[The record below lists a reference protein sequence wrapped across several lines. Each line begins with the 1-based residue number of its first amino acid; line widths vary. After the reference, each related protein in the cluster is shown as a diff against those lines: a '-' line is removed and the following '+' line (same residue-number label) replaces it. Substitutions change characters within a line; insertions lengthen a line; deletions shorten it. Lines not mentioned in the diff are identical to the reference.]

1 MRKFCFL
8 GMILLLA
15 ISCLGQEVVATVDDA
30 KITKEEFLEKL
41 KKWAG
46 EAVLMGMID
55 DILVERE
62 AQKEGVNATD
72 DEVKMKVEIFRRLN
86 VPPGVD
92 FKQDLV
98 NNGTT
103 LARITDTFRIG
114 LLIEKIIAKR
124 ENITVSEDE
133 IKEEFKKISKERR
146 VRFILVKSEEDAI
159 ALQQKFGEGSFGFSE
174 LAKQYSQDP
183 ESREKG
189 GDLGWIR
196 RGMLPPYF
204 EDVIFKLKIGKVS
217 EPIWTRYGFY
227 FFTVEEEREGQL
239 TSELR
244 AELQQTILSA
254 KVGLRRFQ
262 FIEELR
268 QKAKIEINK
277 SLIE

>member
-1 MRKFCFL
+1 
-8 GMILLLA
+8 MILLIA
-15 ISCLGQEVVATVDDA
+15 IICCGQEVVATVDGV
-30 KITKEEFLEKL
+30 KITKEEFLERL

-62 AQKEGVNATD
+62 AQKEGVGATD
-72 DEVKMKVEIFRRLN
+72 DEVKMRVEIFRRLN

-92 FKQDLV
+92 FQQDLI

-103 LARITDTFRIG
+103 LARIRDTFRLGI
-114 LLIEKIIAKR
+114 LVEKIIAKR

-146 VRFILVKSEEDAI
+146 VRFILTKSEEDAI
-159 ALQQKFGEGSFGFSE
+159 ALQQKFNEGSFSFSE
-174 LAKQYSQDP
+174 LAKRYSQDQ

-189 GDLGWIR
+189 GDLGWVR
-196 RGMLPPYF
+196 KGMLPPYF
-204 EDVIFKLKIGKVS
+204 EDVVFKLKIGKVS

-227 FFTVEEEREGQL
+227 FFMVEEEREGKL
-239 TSELR
+239 TPEIR

-254 KVGLRRFQ
+254 KIGLRRFQ
-262 FIEELR
+262 FIDELR

-277 SLIE
+277 SLTE

>member
-1 MRKFCFL
+1 
-8 GMILLLA
+8 
-15 ISCLGQEVVATVDDA
+15 LGQEVVANVDGV

-62 AQKEGVNATD
+62 AQKEGVSATEE
-72 DEVKMKVEIFRRLN
+72 EVKMRVEIFRRLN

-92 FKQDLV
+92 FQQDLI

-103 LARITDTFRIG
+103 LARITDTFRLG
-114 LLIEKIIAKR
+114 VLIEKIIAKR
-124 ENITVSEDE
+124 EKITVSEEE

-146 VRFILVKSEEDAI
+146 VRFIITKSEEDAI
-159 ALQQKFGEGSFGFSE
+159 ALQQKFSEGSFSFSE
-174 LAKQYSQDP
+174 LAKKYSQDP

-189 GDLGWIR
+189 GDIGWIR

-204 EDVIFKLKIGKVS
+204 EDVVFKLKIGKVS

-227 FFTVEEEREGQL
+227 FFMVEEEREGQL
-239 TSELR
+239 TPQIR
-244 AELQQTILSA
+244 AELQQTILTA
-254 KVGLRRFQ
+254 KIGLRRFQ
-262 FIEELR
+262 FVDELR
-268 QKAKIEINK
+268 QKAKIEISK